1 MGSGKTYLPDTN
13 VLVDFG
19 REQAVKAR
27 LEKAEKGGA
36 KFVIAPPTMN
46 ELTVGVVRG
55 GAKYFECNKRI
66 FSWLK
71 GKTILD
77 MPRPFMGKVV
87 GVPSKFGNVE
97 EHHHVE
103 RIDLVSNSAS
113 YDDFLKRK
121 DQAGSSWTDIDKS
134 YEIHNA
140 VLDKEF
146 DALKKIAA
154 KPAGAI
160 DLAAKF
166 AETFGPHGQHPD
178 PAVFRQHF
186 SAAVEYGE
194 VTVVRIRGGAN
205 PRKND
210 PGRYGDFQL
219 FFYLA
224 DPDIYLLTREDF
236 SSDIKSSPQRT
247 RIVGLDSLG

>member
-1 MGSGKTYLPDTN
+1 MSTYLPDTN
-13 VLVDFG
+13 VLVDLG
-19 REQAVKAR
+19 RDPAVEAK
-27 LEKAEKGGA
+27 LEKASQEGS
-36 KFVIAPPTMN
+36 KFVIAPPTMT

-55 GAKYFECNKRI
+55 GAKHFEGNRRI

-71 GKTILD
+71 ARASTILEL
-77 MPRPFMGKVV
+77 PRPFMGKIL

-97 EHHHVE
+97 QHHHVE
-103 RIDLVSNSAS
+103 RIDLVANSNT
-113 YDDFLKRK
+113 YDEFLKRK
-121 DQAGSSWTDIDKS
+121 DEPGSAWTDIDKS
-134 YEIHNA
+134 YEIHCA

-154 KPAGAI
+154 LPRGSV

-166 AETFGPHGQHPD
+166 AETFGEPGQHPD
-178 PAVFRQHF
+178 PGVFREHF

-194 VTVVRIRGGAN
+194 VTVERIRGGAN

-224 DPDIYLLTREDF
+224 APDIRLLTREDF

-247 RIVGLDSLG
+247 RIVGLDSLN